1 MLGFRNY
8 ERLDLTLAP
17 GMVLLQGDN
26 AQGKSNL
33 LEALYML
40 AIAKSYRATS
50 ERELVRHA
58 PAGEPLQSQVA
69 AVAHRASGQIRV
81 QVDLTVESAEAPEG
95 DTDIAGPLGD
105 GAMVQKQVRVNGL
118 RRRAS
123 DLVGEINAVM
133 FEAGDLDLVL
143 GAPSVRRRYLDVLIS
158 QLDRDYLRALQR
170 YHRVVSQRNY
180 LLKAIREDRGQPAE
194 LDFWDSE
201 LVASGGYL
209 AHRRSTTIAV
219 LSRTAA
225 PIHAQLADGESL
237 DIGYEPSGYAGAGAS
252 EADSQHALAE
262 LLEQRRSRDIRQG
275 LTSGGPHR
283 DDLRLTLDGLDAGLY
298 ASRGQCRTVALAM
311 KLAEA
316 AYLRDE
322 RGEEPVLLLDDV
334 LSELDE
340 RRRFEILEVA
350 KRYEQ
355 CFITTSDPGQV
366 DRSFLKRMTRFVVS
380 DGTVQPFAPTDS

>member
-1 MLGFRNY
+1 M
-8 ERLDLTLAP
+8 
-17 GMVLLQGDN
+17 
-26 AQGKSNL
+26 
-33 LEALYML
+33 
-40 AIAKSYRATS
+40 
-50 ERELVRHA
+50 
-58 PAGEPLQSQVA
+58 
-69 AVAHRASGQIRV
+69 
-81 QVDLTVESAEAPEG
+81 
-95 DTDIAGPLGD
+95 
-105 GAMVQKQVRVNGL
+105 
-118 RRRAS
+118 
-123 DLVGEINAVM
+123 
-133 FEAGDLDLVL
+133 
-143 GAPSVRRRYLDVLIS
+143 
-158 QLDRDYLRALQR
+158 
-170 YHRVVSQRNY
+170 
-180 LLKAIREDRGQPAE
+180 
-194 LDFWDSE
+194 
-201 LVASGGYL
+201 
-209 AHRRSTTIAV
+209 